1 MAEEYISREEAME
14 KLGISGHKLDELVSE
29 GRISVAGEGE
39 GQTLSA
45 EDVEKVRLGMQE
57 TMAEEPELM
66 LEETAGEP
74 EGEEEPFFDFA
85 DELEVEPAEAEGEA
99 EEIIPLEE
107 AEAEGEEDILGEILD
122 EEGAE
127 ETVSVSAP
135 EEQTAEITQIEEETY
150 EGEDIEE
157 VITAEEELGGAE
169 EAEEEFGIPYGAP
182 VAVPP
187 EAPVG
192 TGTVVLLVLT
202 LVVMAWAALVL
213 SENILGTSSALT
225 SWAVGAS

>member
-1 MAEEYISREEAME
+1 MAEEYISRQEAME
-14 KLGISGHKLDELVSE
+14 KLGISGHELDELVSD
-29 GRISVAGEGE
+29 GSISVAGEGE
-39 GQTLSA
+39 EQRLSA
-45 EDVEKVRLGMQE
+45 EDVEKVRLDMRD
-57 TMAEEPELM
+57 TMAEEPELT
-66 LEETAGEP
+66 LEGTAGEP
-74 EGEEEPFFDFA
+74 EEEEEPFFDFA
-85 DELEVEPAEAEGEA
+85 DELEVEPAESEGEA
-99 EEIIPLEE
+99 EEMIPLEE
-107 AEAEGEEDILGEILD
+107 AEAAGEEDILGEILE

-157 VITAEEELGGAE
+157 VITAEEELGRAE

-192 TGTVVLLVLT
+192 TGTVVMLVIT
-202 LVVMAWAALVL
+202 LAVMVWAALIL
-213 SENILGTSSALT
+213 SENILGTSSGLT
-225 SWAVGAS
+225 SWAVGAP